1 MTKIN
6 RPFENLVKGG
16 ATSSLD
22 TLDPRTTA
30 LVVIDM
36 QNWDAHPSF
45 GLARMVERE
54 RVECLGYWE
63 RVEDTVIPNHVRLLE
78 VFRAADTKIVFTI
91 PGSYFADHS
100 DANPN
105 CRRMW
110 EQGDAVFG
118 DEACEIRAE
127 ITPRRGEA
135 VIVKGSSGAWSSS
148 GIDHVLRHAGVKT
161 LVFTGV
167 VSNGCVML
175 SALGAW
181 DHGYDVHVV
190 EDATATFS
198 PDHHQVALEVFSMYN
213 FGVWSTDQV
222 VQAMARH
229 AGAAVAV

>member
-16 ATSSLD
+16 GTATLENI
-22 TLDPRTTA
+22 DPARCA

-36 QNWDAHPSF
+36 QNWDAHPDY

-54 RVECLGYWE
+54 HVECEGYWE
-63 RVEDTVIPNHVRLLE
+63 RVERTVIPNHVRLLAA
-78 VFRAADTKIVFTI
+78 FRAAGAKIVFTV
-91 PGSYFADHS
+91 PASHFADFS

-110 EQGDAVFG
+110 EQG
-118 DEACEIRAE
+118 EALCTEEPCRIRSEIA
-127 ITPRRGEA
+127 PQRGEA
-135 VIVKGSSGAWSSS
+135 VVVKVSSGAWASSS
-148 GIDHVLRHAGVKT
+148 IDYLLRHAGIRT
-161 LVFTGV
+161 LFFTGV

-190 EDATATFS
+190 EDATATFT
-198 PDHHQVALEVFSMYN
+198 PDHHQVAMEVFSMYN
-213 FGVWSTDQV
+213 FGMWSTAQV
-222 VQAMARH
+222 EQALQPLKRQ
-229 AGAAVAV
+229 AA